1 MIFTMSTAVCA
12 VEDIYSTENQNGYGM
27 GLGDEV
33 YTIDDSQSSNYG
45 ITADVT
51 RKNLLSL
58 ETSKLSEKPNF
69 VGFKDDAIVEVYD
82 IKVKYSTTENG
93 SEVIKTTDDYSICD
107 SMIVSIPCD
116 NPNLY
121 VLDVSEGTTSSYTSF
136 EYLNG
141 KYYFQTSSPGSFMLC
156 SNPAPEP
163 EAGQKFNMIQQTLVD
178 SNTGIIVS
186 GMIPEGAMMY
196 TQFENIPDTYPSGI
210 GKSEYGDYLLKDD
223 YPLPSLREVFTK
235 KTTDGKTKYDYSWYE
250 EDFTASGSMV
260 VDIVFIK
267 EYEIIEFDS
276 DLTVTLPLDYYK
288 VLESENFEF
297 VEDFESDFSDEYV
310 AELKEKI
317 SRSNIAEV
325 FQLDSRTSNL
335 EEVEVLTKTGGAD
348 EFEFK
353 TSAKGT
359 GTFFVGNELLIGKLV
374 ENYGWTY
381 EDLSTSDKTT
391 ATTATTTATTTTTVP
406 VSADVTETVAEKN
419 PDSNKALSIIFIAI
433 IAILAVVPTVFIV
446 KNKKKKQ

>member
-1 MIFTMSTAVCA
+1 
-12 VEDIYSTENQNGYGM
+12 
-27 GLGDEV
+27 
-33 YTIDDSQSSNYG
+33 
-45 ITADVT
+45 
-51 RKNLLSL
+51 
-58 ETSKLSEKPNF
+58 
-69 VGFKDDAIVEVYD
+69 
-82 IKVKYSTTENG
+82 
-93 SEVIKTTDDYSICD
+93 
-107 SMIVSIPCD
+107 
-116 NPNLY
+116 
-121 VLDVSEGTTSSYTSF
+121 
-136 EYLNG
+136 
-141 KYYFQTSSPGSFMLC
+141 
-156 SNPAPEP
+156 
-163 EAGQKFNMIQQTLVD
+163 
-178 SNTGIIVS
+178 
-186 GMIPEGAMMY
+186 
-196 TQFENIPDTYPSGI
+196 
-210 GKSEYGDYLLKDD
+210 
-223 YPLPSLREVFTK
+223 
-235 KTTDGKTKYDYSWYE
+235 
-250 EDFTASGSMV
+250 MV

-391 ATTATTTATTTTTVP
+391 AT
-406 VSADVTETVAEKN
+406 SN
-419 PDSNKALSIIFIAI
+419 SNKL
-433 IAILAVVPTVFIV
+433 L
-446 KNKKKKQ
+446 